1 MCVFVKKFS
10 SLIEVFGW
18 KDIGRMLRL
27 MLEGK
32 GGVVKSIFDIIVQQ
46 NTTFRHYVQNNS
58 K

>member
-1 MCVFVKKFS
+1 
-10 SLIEVFGW
+10 
-18 KDIGRMLRL
+18 MLRL